1 MSVTD
6 GTRRELPARPSKEH
20 LRKQAKR
27 LADRQSV
34 GLAQAQRKIAAGYGF
49 ATWADLMHRV
59 DSARGGE
66 TAVPL
71 SPLAAAAH
79 AGDLSAVQ
87 RLLREGHAIEG
98 ARGDGNTPLWLACAR
113 RAPARARDAIRQA
126 PLAARAQNRHHA

>member
-27 LADRQSV
+27 LADRQSL

-59 DSARGGE
+59 DSTRGGE
-66 TAVPL
+66 QIGL
-71 SPLAAAAH
+71 GIGCIGHSGIAH
-79 AGDLSAVQ
+79 LPECSDVV
-87 RLLREGHAIEG
+87 
-98 ARGDGNTPLWLACAR
+98 DV
-113 RAPARARDAIRQA
+113 DA
-126 PLAARAQNRHHA
+126 

>member
-27 LADRQSV
+27 LADRQSL

-59 DSARGGE
+59 DSTRGGE
-66 TAVPL
+66 TAAPL

-79 AGDLSAVQ
+79 AGDLPAGP
-87 RLLREGHAIEG
+87 RPLRRGHSVAG
-98 ARGDGNTPLWLACAR
+98 AP
-113 RAPARARDAIRQA
+113 
-126 PLAARAQNRHHA
+126 